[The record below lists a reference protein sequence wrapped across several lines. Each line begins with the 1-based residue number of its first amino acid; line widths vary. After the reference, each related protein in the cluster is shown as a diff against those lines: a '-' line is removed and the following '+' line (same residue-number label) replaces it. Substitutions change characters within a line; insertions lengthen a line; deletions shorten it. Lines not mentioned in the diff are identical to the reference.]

1 MSIGDQ
7 AEQKF
12 VSRNGMVHKIVSN
25 WLNLQLA
32 LSLLVIAIAAL
43 FGARASPYE
52 LQIIILTVVFAIMGV
67 GWTIAGGL
75 AGQLLIGYITFFGIG
90 AYTNGI
96 LYSQFGV
103 SPWINLV
110 LGGLAGGL
118 AAILMARLCLRYGL
132 KDDYFGLFTVAM
144 SQVFMVIFFNWAL
157 AGKAV
162 GISISISQKNAWTM
176 SFPDKTEYLFI
187 ALGLLLLALLLSYAI
202 QRSRF
207 GYYLA
212 AIREGADAAEAVG
225 VNVTRTKVL
234 AIGISSGVAGTCGA
248 FFSQFTTFI
257 DPSKV
262 FGLGLNFEFLM
273 APVLGGRLSLIGPLL
288 GAIVLRPTKDVL
300 RGMLGGQ
307 ADAYY
312 LIVYGLILI
321 VAILL
326 LPKGI
331 AGVMEAAH
339 RRYFSKRE
347 TK

>member
-1 MSIGDQ
+1 MSISDQ
-7 AEQKF
+7 AEQNL
-12 VSRNGMVHKIVSN
+12 VARNGIVHRIVSN
-25 WLNLQLA
+25 WLNLQLV
-32 LSLLVIAIAAL
+32 LSLLVIAAAAV
-43 FGARASPYE
+43 FGASASPYE
-52 LQIIILTVVFAIMGV
+52 LQIIILTIIFAIMGV

-96 LYSQFGV
+96 LYSQFGI

-118 AAILMARLCLRYGL
+118 VAILMARLCLRYGL

-144 SQVFMVIFFNWAL
+144 SQVFMVMFYNWTL

-162 GISISISQKNAWTM
+162 GISISITQRSAWTM

-187 ALGLLLLALLLSYAI
+187 ALGLLLLTLLLSYAI
-202 QRSRF
+202 QRSKF

-288 GAIVLRPTKDVL
+288 GSIVLRPTKDVL